1 MKKLFNNSN
10 HHLILQNTKKLE
22 IKHIRNHKKLF
33 ELSFHT
39 SKTAKTQKKK
49 YATWCKTV
57 QSVISVIL
65 WFKNFK
71 AKKNLKICQVF
82 VFED

>member
-1 MKKLFNNSN
+1 MFKTSPTIKYLLDLITQINLTRLSIELKIMKKLFNNSN

-49 YATWCKTV
+49 YAT
-57 QSVISVIL
+57 
-65 WFKNFK
+65 
-71 AKKNLKICQVF
+71 
-82 VFED
+82 